1 MRPLNGRGVQVLS
14 VPQAFGVFRLRPS
27 GSVTMAANGNGY
39 LGWIVQV
46 QPPTTLL
53 FTAIGLK
60 VDDLTLLT
68 RPSAP

>member
-1 MRPLNGRGVQVLS
+1 
-14 VPQAFGVFRLRPS
+14 
-27 GSVTMAANGNGY
+27 
-39 LGWIVQV
+39 VQV